1 MKEFH
6 SVGLIKIH
14 RIEGILPKSVVKPC
28 STTILFP
35 FVSSPIYQKK
45 GSQTVHLFVPETFR
59 TVQYDEVKLFSIL
72 FNDSFDCNCSVVQ
85 SINNDF
91 CLILT
96 CLSEICSYMRSNL
109 SKSIS
114 EGYEVTQSDN
124 SFLYSFIFLCSS
136 ALLDYVGDKRFIL
149 LRDFDGGGGD
159 YFHIKRLSTRLTRLY
174 WNGSS
179 CFCRKWEFF

>member
-1 MKEFH
+1 M
-6 SVGLIKIH
+6 
-14 RIEGILPKSVVKPC
+14 EGILPKSVVKPC
-28 STTILFP
+28 STIILFP

-45 GSQTVHLFVPETFR
+45 GSCTIHSSVQETFR
-59 TVQYDEVKLFSIL
+59 TVPYDEVKLFSIL
-72 FNDSFDCNCSVVQ
+72 FNNSFDRYRSVVQ

-114 EGYEVTQSDN
+114 ERYEVTQSDN
-124 SFLYSFIFLCSS
+124 SFFYSFIFLCAS

-159 YFHIKRLSTRLTRLY
+159 YFHMF
-174 WNGSS
+174 N
-179 CFCRKWEFF
+179 